1 MRFSFLPI
9 VILMMPILEI
19 AGFIIVG
26 KTIGLWLTLA
36 LVLFTSFL
44 GLLILRLGGIG
55 MVRNLQAA
63 GRTGAQPAD
72 ELVNGAMRVVAGILL
87 FIPGFITDIVGL
99 LLLSKTVRR
108 FFWKILGPRV
118 VVAGS
123 FRQSGQPGG
132 QTGPQPGDFSGFSNG
147 QGNKGSSKVVDLDEE
162 EFHREGPKDSP
173 WSHKPDDRNL
183 PKP

>member
-26 KTIGLWLTLA
+26 KAIGLWLTLA
-36 LVLFTSFL
+36 LILFTSFL
-44 GLLILRLGGIG
+44 GLLILRLGGVG

-87 FIPGFITDIVGL
+87 IIPGFITDILGL
-99 LLLSKTVRR
+99 LLLSPAIRR
-108 FFWKILGPRV
+108 FFWKAFGPRV
-118 VVAGS
+118 VVSGS
-123 FRQSGQPGG
+123 FRQSG
-132 QTGPQPGDFSGFSNG
+132 PQQGDYSGFRNG
-147 QGNKGSSKVVDLDEE
+147 PGPAGNSKVVDLDEE
-162 EFHREGPKDSP
+162 EFHREGSKDSP
-173 WSHKPDDRNL
+173 WSNRPDDRDL

>member
-26 KTIGLWLTLA
+26 KAIGLWLTLA

-87 FIPGFITDIVGL
+87 FIPGFITDILGL

-108 FFWKILGPRV
+108 FFWKAFGPRV

-123 FRQSGQPGG
+123 FRQSG
-132 QTGPQPGDFSGFSNG
+132 PQPGDFSGFRNDQRQS
-147 QGNKGSSKVVDLDEE
+147 GNSKVVDLDEE

-173 WSHKPDDRNL
+173 WSSKPDDRDL

>member
-26 KTIGLWLTLA
+26 KAIGLWLTLA
-36 LVLFTSFL
+36 LILFTSFL
-44 GLLILRLGGIG
+44 GLLILRLGGVG

-87 FIPGFITDIVGL
+87 IIPGFITDILGL
-99 LLLSKTVRR
+99 LLLSPAIRR
-108 FFWKILGPRV
+108 FFWKAFGPHV
-118 VVAGS
+118 VVSGS
-123 FRQSGQPGG
+123 FGQSG
-132 QTGPQPGDFSGFSNG
+132 PQQGDYSGFRNG
-147 QGNKGSSKVVDLDEE
+147 PGPAGNSKVVDLDEE
-162 EFHREGPKDSP
+162 EFHREGSKDSP
-173 WSHKPDDRNL
+173 WSNRPDDRDL

>member
-26 KTIGLWLTLA
+26 KAIGLWLTLA

-87 FIPGFITDIVGL
+87 IIPGFITDILGL
-99 LLLSKTVRR
+99 LLLSPTIRQ
-108 FFWKILGPRV
+108 FFWKAFGPRV
-118 VVAGS
+118 VVSGS
-123 FRQSGQPGG
+123 FRQSG
-132 QTGPQPGDFSGFSNG
+132 PQQDDYSGFRNG
-147 QGNKGSSKVVDLDEE
+147 PGPAGNSKVVDLDEE

-173 WSHKPDDRNL
+173 WSNRPGDRDL

>member
-9 VILMMPILEI
+9 VVLIMPILEI

-26 KTIGLWLTLA
+26 KAIGLWLTLA

-55 MVRNLQAA
+55 MVRNLQDA

-87 FIPGFITDIVGL
+87 FIPGFITDILGL
-99 LLLSKTVRR
+99 LLLSPAIRR
-108 FFWKILGPRV
+108 FFWKAFGPRV
-118 VVAGS
+118 VVSGS
-123 FRQSGQPGG
+123 FRQSG
-132 QTGPQPGDFSGFSNG
+132 PQSGSGFRNDREPA
-147 QGNKGSSKVVDLDEE
+147 GNSKVVDLDEE
-162 EFHREGPKDSP
+162 EFHREGPRDSP
-173 WSHKPDDRNL
+173 WSQKPDDRDL